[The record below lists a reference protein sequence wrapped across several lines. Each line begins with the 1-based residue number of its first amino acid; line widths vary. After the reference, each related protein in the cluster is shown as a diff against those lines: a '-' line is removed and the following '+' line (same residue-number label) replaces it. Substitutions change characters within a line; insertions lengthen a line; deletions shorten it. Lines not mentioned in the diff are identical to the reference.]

1 MQTPAAAVYPL
12 RDITTRA
19 ARNTIGENVITV
31 RLLALCPMLAVSVS
45 LAASLTLALITALVM
60 ALSGA
65 AVALVRKQT
74 PDAVRLPVFLIIVA
88 ALVGIADVVVAA
100 FAPELHRRLDIF
112 LPLVITNCAVLA
124 RLELFA
130 RRAPPLS
137 AAVDGLFAGLGM
149 LLALGLLAFVREL
162 LGSGEVLGFGAVFVS
177 APLPSALLPAAGF
190 MLFGLFIALL
200 RFIKQPAAT

>member
-45 LAASLTLALITALVM
+45 LAASLTLALITALVI
-60 ALSGA
+60 LSGA

-130 RRAPPLS
+130 RRAPPLA